1 VVAEIID
8 FLPHFEKTLRE
19 WQMDLDAVPPLPTS
33 VLPVLTPA
41 QAILEGEQKY
51 VKIPAP
57 ALAIYSSPQ
66 NFGSNYEKYSA
77 WRRKRKADREAAFEK
92 GVPSARVVR
101 LKHSTHFVFI
111 SNEAEVLREMRSFL
125 GGLK

>member
-1 VVAEIID
+1 
-8 FLPHFEKTLRE
+8 
-19 WQMDLDAVPPLPTS
+19 MDLDALPPLPTP

-51 VKIPAP
+51 VKIPVP
-57 ALAIYSSPQ
+57 PLAIYSGPQ
-66 NFGSNYEKYSA
+66 NFGPNYEKYSA

-92 GVPSARVVR
+92 GVPSARVMR
-101 LKHSTHFVFI
+101 LKHSTHFVFN